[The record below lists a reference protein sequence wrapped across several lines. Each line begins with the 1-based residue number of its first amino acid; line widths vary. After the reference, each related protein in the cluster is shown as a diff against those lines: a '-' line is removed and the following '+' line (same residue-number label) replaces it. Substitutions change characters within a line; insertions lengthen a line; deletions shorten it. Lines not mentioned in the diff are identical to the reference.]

1 MHGPDME
8 KSDTHKSDTHKAVQ
22 LLFGGDV
29 MLGRGVNDVIV
40 RTSPTYPLE
49 SLISIARAA
58 DLFLVN
64 LECAISHRDIPYSGQ
79 AKIFYFR
86 ADPIAAEVLT
96 SAGVGLVSLA
106 NNHALDADYSGLV
119 DTLRILD
126 ERRISHAGAGENIK
140 AATRPAL
147 LEVKGLR
154 LGVIACSNHQQDF
167 AACVDR
173 PGIRYVDMS
182 DLKSINGLIRDIETL
197 AHQVDQV
204 IVSLHWMPNWVSH
217 VPPTYRNLA
226 RQMVKAGAGIIWGHS
241 PHHFQGVEWID
252 RSVILYSTG
261 DLIDDYATDAH
272 FRNDRQLLFLVTVRQ
287 KGVEAVNAYPI
298 ELEFAHTHAADSIV
312 QPWIMHRLDQMC
324 HEVGSRVEQQ
334 GEWLKVMPLE

>member
-1 MHGPDME
+1 MYGPDRE
-8 KSDTHKSDTHKAVQ
+8 RPEVIHRSVQ

-29 MLGRGVNDVIV
+29 MLGRGVNDMIA

-49 SLISIARAA
+49 SLFSITRAA

-64 LECAISHRDIPYSGQ
+64 LECAISHRDIPYSGSP
-79 AKIFYFR
+79 KVFYFR

-106 NNHALDADYSGLV
+106 NNHALDADYSGLR

-126 ERRISHAGAGENIK
+126 EKRISHAGAGENIE
-140 AATRPAL
+140 AATRAAL

-167 AACVDR
+167 VADVGR
-173 PGIRYVDMS
+173 PGIRYVDLS
-182 DLKSINGLIRDIETL
+182 DSKAVNGLIRDIEILTP
-197 AHQVDQV
+197 QVDHV
-204 IVSLHWMPNWVSH
+204 IVSFHWMSNWVPHIPSS
-217 VPPTYRNLA
+217 YRNLA
-226 RQMVKAGAGIIWGHS
+226 RQMVKAGARIIWGHS

-252 RSVILYSTG
+252 SSVVLYSTG
-261 DLIDDYATDAH
+261 DLIDDYATDPH
-272 FRNDRQLLFLVTVRQ
+272 FRNDRQLLFLVRMSQ

-298 ELEFAHTHAADSIV
+298 ELEFAHTHAADSMV
-312 QPWIMHRLDQMC
+312 QPWIMHRFDQMC

>member
-1 MHGPDME
+1 
-8 KSDTHKSDTHKAVQ
+8 VQ

-49 SLISIARAA
+49 SLVSITRAA

-64 LECAISHRDIPYSGQ
+64 LECAISHRDIIYSGPP
-79 AKIFYFR
+79 KVFYFR

-106 NNHALDADYSGLV
+106 NNHALDADYSGLF

-126 ERRISHAGAGENIK
+126 EKRISHAGAGKNIE
-140 AATRPAL
+140 AAARPAL
-147 LEVKGLR
+147 LKVKGLR
-154 LGVIACSNHQQDF
+154 FGVIACSNHQEDF
-167 AACVDR
+167 AAGADL
-173 PGIRYVDMS
+173 PGIRYVDLS
-182 DLKSINGLIRDIETL
+182 DPRTVNEVIHDIETL
-197 AHQVDQV
+197 APQVDHV
-204 IVSLHWMPNWVSH
+204 IVSLHWMSNWVQH
-217 VPPTYRNLA
+217 IPLIYRNLA
-226 RQMVKAGAGIIWGHS
+226 RQMVEAGARIIWGHS
-241 PHHFQGVEWID
+241 PHHFQGVEWIG

-261 DLIDDYATDAH
+261 DLIDDYATDPH
-272 FRNDRQLLFLVTVRQ
+272 FRNDRQLLFLVTMGQ
-287 KGVEAVNAYPI
+287 KGAEAVNAYPL
-298 ELEFAHTHAADSIV
+298 ELEFAHTHAADSMV
-312 QPWIMHRLDQMC
+312 QPWIIHRFDQMC